1 MNMMF
6 VYLSVCICTVASAAV
21 LTTFAGHTSIEAV
34 CGKTYN
40 ESLQLEVDFE
50 IDNAESGVDE

>member
-1 MNMMF
+1 MF
-6 VYLSVCICTVASAAV
+6 VYLSECICTVASAAV
-21 LTTFAGHTSIEAV
+21 LATFAGHTSIEAV

-40 ESLQLEVDFE
+40 ESLLLEVDFE